1 MFRNHIKFLN
11 MVEINFPSKFTVLT
25 MQSICYFLPISTFVD
40 DYFVDFPKPVSFH
53 DRNHNLIRHII

>member
-40 DYFVDFPKPVSFH
+40 DYLENQSHFM
-53 DRNHNLIRHII
+53 IGITI